1 VRFRLCPTPAQ
12 EESLRQHC
20 AQARFVWNLALEQ
33 ANWYRPEWGPTPGYV
48 AQSAQLTEAR
58 AASAWLATGSFTV
71 QQQALRDFAQ
81 AMKNWWAGTHGRPTW
96 RRKGRHE
103 GFRIVAV
110 KAGHLR
116 RLNRRNAQ
124 VFVPGVGWI
133 RFRLTRPLPTGA
145 RSYRVTLDR
154 AGRWHLALAL
164 RPGPIERG
172 PTGAMAGI
180 DRGVANTLA
189 TSDGQLLHAP
199 ALTPTERARIG
210 RLQRRLT
217 RRQRG
222 SRRRERARRGLA
234 RLRAREA
241 DRVKDW
247 IEKTTTALV
256 RDYDLLAIEGL
267 RVRAMTRSA
276 RGTVEAPG
284 RHVAAKSGL
293 NREILARRWGLF
305 ARRLGEKAALA
316 RVVVVEV
323 SPANTSRRCHSCGH
337 VAAENRKSQAVFG
350 CVACGHLAHAD
361 VNAALNILAAGRA
374 VTAQGEAVAVAS
386 LNCEPQ
392 HAPPTAA

>member
-1 VRFRLCPTPAQ
+1 MRFRLYPTPAQ
-12 EESLRQHC
+12 EECLRGHC

-58 AASAWLATGSFTV
+58 VANGWLASGSFTV

-81 AMKNWWAGTHGRPTW
+81 AMRNWWAGTHRRPTW
-96 RRKGRHE
+96 RKKGCHE

-116 RLNRRNAQ
+116 RLNRRGAE
-124 VFVPGVGWI
+124 VFVPKVGWV
-133 RFRLTRPLPTGA
+133 RFRLTRPLPAGVK
-145 RSYRVTLDR
+145 SYRIKLDR

-164 RPGPIERG
+164 KPEPVERI
-172 PTGAMAGI
+172 PTAAMIGI

-199 ALTPTERARIG
+199 VPTPAERARLA
-210 RLQRRLT
+210 RLQRRLA
-217 RRQRG
+217 RRKKG
-222 SRRRERARRGLA
+222 SRRRERARMAVA
-234 RLRAREA
+234 RLRARDA
-241 DRVKDW
+241 DRAKDW
-247 IEKTTTALV
+247 VEKTTTGLV
-256 RDYDLLAIEGL
+256 RDYDLLAIERL
-267 RVRAMTRSA
+267 QVRAMTRSA
-276 RGTVEAPG
+276 RGTIEAPG
-284 RHVAAKSGL
+284 RNVAAKSGL

-305 ARRLGEKAALA
+305 ARRLCEKAALA
-316 RVVVVEV
+316 GVVVVKV
-323 SPANTSRRCHSCGH
+323 DPLNTSRRCHACGQ

-350 CVACGHLAHAD
+350 CVACGHVAHAD

-374 VTAQGEAVAVAS
+374 VTAQGEAVVVAS
-386 LNCEPQ
+386 MNCEPQ